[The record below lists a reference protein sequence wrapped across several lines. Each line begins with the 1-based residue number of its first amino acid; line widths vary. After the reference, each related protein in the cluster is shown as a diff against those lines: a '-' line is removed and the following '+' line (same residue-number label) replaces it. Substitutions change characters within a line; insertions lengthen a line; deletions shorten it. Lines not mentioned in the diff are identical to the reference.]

1 MDWIMIPLN
10 VLIVFGTIYKVFEL
24 FARKEE
30 RKMLINKIDE
40 IKNVDLS
47 KVNLN
52 ISSAKDNKY
61 LSLRA
66 GMLILGVGLGAFLG
80 IICVMIALPMIEQ
93 CANIMPTYYARE
105 MLSASCVCLFGG
117 LGLVIAYII
126 EQKGPLFFCTFYFL
140 IFNCRLQIHCL
151 LPPELQLSSDCL

>member
-66 GMLILGVGLGAFLG
+66 GMLILGVGLGAFL
-80 IICVMIALPMIEQ
+80 E
-93 CANIMPTYYARE
+93 
-105 MLSASCVCLFGG
+105 
-117 LGLVIAYII
+117 
-126 EQKGPLFFCTFYFL
+126 
-140 IFNCRLQIHCL
+140 
-151 LPPELQLSSDCL
+151 

>member
-93 CANIMPTYYARE
+93 CANIMPTYYASE

-126 EQKGPLFFCTFYFL
+126 EQKARRREKD
-140 IFNCRLQIHCL
+140 NARDND
-151 LPPELQLSSDCL
+151 SNA